1 MSLSG
6 IEGLP
11 VELLQPI
18 FFTSGYNVAL
28 LQASPRL
35 AARLSSNYVYDATC
49 RYYIM
54 TTMLDRTVQTSAQTY
69 IFASKW
75 MTWAFFQSWIT
86 KTYALTGCL
95 CGRTEGCF
103 DAQWPPDFENATSM
117 VFSRSHLPQF
127 AFIKA
132 RLPRKLLCGPWTP
145 DKIQFLRFLLWI
157 TSMTVDWSD
166 TKTLQVAVEGRR
178 QAMREYN
185 LDAVELFNHNRRLG
199 RGADLSTIRFA
210 VMECGCDR
218 SVVYDTI
225 SMANHWGKVRSW
237 ECAELDRWCEERI
250 SMGDPKGLWLQI
262 ELSLLRSNDW
272 PVEQE
277 EVDPASKTITK
288 SWESN
293 DEPQDRLIKT
303 PHKWN
308 EERRQFGWF
317 YQEHGESKTGLHY
330 LKRADLGD
338 YWNYSTHSAHHV
350 IRGLYSRGWPSQS
363 FSMWMEMWIPDTK
376 CQGASVCSCAEEG
389 VDS

>member
-6 IEGLP
+6 IERLP

-35 AARLSSNYVYDATC
+35 AARLSSDYVYDATC
-49 RYYIM
+49 RYYLM
-54 TTMLDRTVQTSAQTY
+54 TTMLGRAVQMSAQTY

-86 KTYALTGCL
+86 KTYASIGCL

-117 VFSRSHLPQF
+117 VFSRSHLPQL

-145 DKIQFLRFLLWI
+145 DKIQFLRFLLWT

-166 TKTLQVAVEGRR
+166 TKTLQVAVEGRLR
-178 QAMREYN
+178 AMREYN

-218 SVVYDTI
+218 SIVYDTI
-225 SMANHWGKVRSW
+225 RMANHWGKVPSW

-272 PVEQE
+272 PAEE
-277 EVDPASKTITK
+277 KEVDPASKTITN
-288 SWESN
+288 SEESN
-293 DEPQDRLIKT
+293 NEPQDRLIKR

-308 EERRQFGWF
+308 EV
-317 YQEHGESKTGLHY
+317 SKVSFLIQILHAVSNAQA
-330 LKRADLGD
+330 K
-338 YWNYSTHSAHHV
+338 YSKPAKS
-350 IRGLYSRGWPSQS
+350 
-363 FSMWMEMWIPDTK
+363 
-376 CQGASVCSCAEEG
+376 
-389 VDS
+389 